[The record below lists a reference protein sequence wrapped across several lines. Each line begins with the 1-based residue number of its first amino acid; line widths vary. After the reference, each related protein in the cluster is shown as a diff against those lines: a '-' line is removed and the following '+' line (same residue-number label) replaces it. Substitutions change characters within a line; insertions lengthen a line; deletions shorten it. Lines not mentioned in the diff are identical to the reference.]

1 MIGERIKAL
10 RKQKKM
16 TQTQL
21 AEGIVTKSMLSMIEN
36 GKAEASMRSL
46 RELASRLDVSMQQ
59 LLTDPKEVE
68 LQSLV
73 EKLEFEEM
81 QLISLPDQKIREML
95 KPYLQEEM
103 NSVWQG
109 KAYMLYGDTYFQ
121 EGENERV
128 LAYYD
133 RAIEIFEKL
142 GESEELAMG
151 RISQA
156 YYLLMWNRY
165 EESIERIEAI
175 ELLDAKYMKT
185 KTRTEYAMLIVFK
198 NLLCDEDLE
207 GAIRQL
213 EDVLEYMTRTRIYYR
228 ADDVYR
234 TISIC
239 ALYLNDEK
247 KIHESL
253 QKAKQYIQFTEDR
266 LAEIKVALSE
276 ALYAMEYRH
285 VKLLGKNIKLMESLT
300 TDVDPFIAAISMANG
315 VYYAFRGETE
325 MGRECLLALWENRD
339 EWKTHSLVD
348 IAIYYEGLL
357 RGTLNGCG
365 DDWVPVIEEQVAE
378 FPQGL
383 FRKRLETLLQQ
394 IKG

>member
-59 LLTDPKEVE
+59 LLTDPKEAE
-68 LQSLV
+68 LQTMV
-73 EKLEFEEM
+73 EQLEYEEM
-81 QLISLPDQKIREML
+81 TLVSRPDQEIRQML
-95 KPYLQEEM
+95 SPYLKEEM

-300 TDVDPFIAAISMANG
+300 TDVEPFIAAISMANG

-383 FRKRLETLLQQ
+383 FRKRLELLLQQ

>member
-300 TDVDPFIAAISMANG
+300 TDVEPFIAAISMANG

-339 EWKTHSLVD
+339 EWKAHSLVD

>member
-1 MIGERIKAL
+1 MIGERIKTL

-59 LLTDPKEVE
+59 LLTDPKEAE
-68 LQSLV
+68 LQTMV
-73 EKLEFEEM
+73 EQLEYEEM
-81 QLISLPDQKIREML
+81 TLVSRPDQEIRQML
-95 KPYLQEEM
+95 SPYLKEEM

-121 EGENERV
+121 EGENEKV
-128 LAYYD
+128 LTYYD

-156 YYLLMWNRY
+156 YYLLMWNRF
-165 EESIERIEAI
+165 EESLERIDAI

-185 KTRTEYAMLIVFK
+185 KTRTEYVMLIVFK

-207 GAIRQL
+207 DSIRQL
-213 EDVLEYMTRTRIYYR
+213 EDVLEYMKRTRIYYR

-239 ALYLNDEK
+239 ALYLNDEMQVR
-247 KIHESL
+247 ESL

-285 VKLLGKNIKLMESLT
+285 IDLLGENVKLMESLT
-300 TDVDPFIAAISMANG
+300 TEVEPFIAAISMAKG
-315 VYYAFRGETE
+315 VYYAFREE
-325 MGRECLLALWENRD
+325 SEKGRECLLALWENRD
-339 EWKTHSLVD
+339 EWKAHSLVD

-365 DDWVPVIEEQVAE
+365 DDWVSVIEEQVAK

-383 FRKRLETLLQQ
+383 FRKRLELLLQQ

>member
-81 QLISLPDQKIREML
+81 QLISLSDQKIREML

-121 EGENERV
+121 EGESERV

-300 TDVDPFIAAISMANG
+300 TDVEPFIAAISMAKG

-325 MGRECLLALWENRD
+325 MGRECLLALWKNRD

-365 DDWVPVIEEQVAE
+365 DGWVPVIEEQVAE

>member
-1 MIGERIKAL
+1 MIGERIKIL

>member
-1 MIGERIKAL
+1 MIGERIKEL

-59 LLTDPKEVE
+59 LLTDPKEAE
-68 LQSLV
+68 LQTLV
-73 EKLEFEEM
+73 EQLEYEE
-81 QLISLPDQKIREML
+81 LTIISRSDQEIRQML
-95 KPYLQEEM
+95 SPYLKEEM

-121 EGENERV
+121 EGESEKV
-128 LAYYD
+128 LTYYD

-142 GESEELAMG
+142 GESDELAMG

-165 EESIERIEAI
+165 EESLERIDAI

-185 KTRTEYAMLIVFK
+185 KTRTEYVMLIVFK
-198 NLLCDEDLE
+198 NLLCDEDLDDS
-207 GAIRQL
+207 IQQL
-213 EDVLEYMTRTRIYYR
+213 EDVLEYMKRTRIYYR

-300 TDVDPFIAAISMANG
+300 TDVEPFIAAISMAKG
-315 VYYAFRGETE
+315 VYYAFRGESE
-325 MGRECLLALWENRD
+325 KGRECLLALWENRD

-365 DDWVPVIEEQVAE
+365 DDWVPVIKEKVAE

-383 FRKRLETLLQQ
+383 FRKRLELLLQQ

>member
-59 LLTDPKEVE
+59 LLTDPKETE
-68 LQSLV
+68 LQTLV
-73 EKLEFEEM
+73 EQLEYEEM
-81 QLISLPDQKIREML
+81 TLISRSDQEIRQML
-95 KPYLQEEM
+95 SSYLKEEM

-121 EGENERV
+121 EEENEKV

-156 YYLLMWNRY
+156 YYLLMWHRY
-165 EESIERIEAI
+165 EESIERIDTI

-185 KTRTEYAMLIVFK
+185 KTRTEYAMLVVFK

-207 GAIRQL
+207 GSIRQL
-213 EDVLEYMTRTRIYYR
+213 EDTLEYMKRTRIYYR

-239 ALYLNDEK
+239 ALYLNDET
-247 KIHESL
+247 KIRESL

-266 LAEIKVALSE
+266 VAEIKVALSE
-276 ALYAMEYRH
+276 ALYAMEFQH
-285 VKLLGKNIKLMESLT
+285 VDLLGKNVKLMESLT
-300 TDVDPFIAAISMANG
+300 TDVEPFIAAISMAEG
-315 VYYAFRGETE
+315 VYYALCGKTDK
-325 MGRECLLALWENRD
+325 GRACLLALWENRE

>member
-81 QLISLPDQKIREML
+81 QLISLSDQKIREML

-121 EGENERV
+121 EGESERV
-128 LAYYD
+128 LAYYE

-300 TDVDPFIAAISMANG
+300 TDVEPFIAAISMAKG

-325 MGRECLLALWENRD
+325 MGRECLLALWKNRD

-365 DDWVPVIEEQVAE
+365 DGWVPVIEEQVAE

>member
-1 MIGERIKAL
+1 MIGERIKTL

-59 LLTDPKEVE
+59 LLTDPKEAE
-68 LQSLV
+68 LQTMV
-73 EKLEFEEM
+73 EQLEYEEM
-81 QLISLPDQKIREML
+81 TLVSRPDQEIRQML
-95 KPYLQEEM
+95 SQYLKEEM

-121 EGENERV
+121 EGENEKV
-128 LAYYD
+128 LTYYD

-156 YYLLMWNRY
+156 YYLLMWNRF
-165 EESIERIEAI
+165 EESLERIDAI

-185 KTRTEYAMLIVFK
+185 KTRTEYVMLIVFK

-207 GAIRQL
+207 DSIRQL
-213 EDVLEYMTRTRIYYR
+213 EDVLEYMKRTRIYYR

-239 ALYLNDEK
+239 ALYLNDEMQVR
-247 KIHESL
+247 ESL

-285 VKLLGKNIKLMESLT
+285 IDLLGENVKLMESLT
-300 TDVDPFIAAISMANG
+300 TEVEPFIAAISMAKG
-315 VYYAFRGETE
+315 VYYAFREE
-325 MGRECLLALWENRD
+325 SEKGRECLLALWENRD
-339 EWKTHSLVD
+339 EWKAHSLVD

-365 DDWVPVIEEQVAE
+365 DDWVSVIEEQVAK

-383 FRKRLETLLQQ
+383 FRKRLELLLQQ

>member
-1 MIGERIKAL
+1 
-10 RKQKKM
+10 
-16 TQTQL
+16 
-21 AEGIVTKSMLSMIEN
+21 
-36 GKAEASMRSL
+36 MRSL

-59 LLTDPKEVE
+59 LLTDPKEAE
-68 LQSLV
+68 LQTMV
-73 EKLEFEEM
+73 EQLEYEEM
-81 QLISLPDQKIREML
+81 TLVSRPDQEIRQML
-95 KPYLQEEM
+95 SPYLKEEM

-121 EGENERV
+121 EGENEKV
-128 LAYYD
+128 LTYYD

-142 GESEELAMG
+142 GESDELAMG

-165 EESIERIEAI
+165 EESLERIDAI
-175 ELLDAKYMKT
+175 ELLDAKYMKA
-185 KTRTEYAMLIVFK
+185 KTRTEYVMLIVFK

-207 GAIRQL
+207 DSIRQL
-213 EDVLEYMTRTRIYYR
+213 EDVLEYMKRTRIYYR

-247 KIHESL
+247 QVRESL

-285 VKLLGKNIKLMESLT
+285 IDLLG
-300 TDVDPFIAAISMANG
+300 
-315 VYYAFRGETE
+315 
-325 MGRECLLALWENRD
+325 ENV
-339 EWKTHSLVD
+339 S
-348 IAIYYEGLL
+348 
-357 RGTLNGCG
+357 
-365 DDWVPVIEEQVAE
+365 
-378 FPQGL
+378 
-383 FRKRLETLLQQ
+383 
-394 IKG
+394 

>member
-1 MIGERIKAL
+1 MIGERIKTL

-121 EGENERV
+121 EGENERL

-300 TDVDPFIAAISMANG
+300 TDVEPFIAAISMAKG

-365 DDWVPVIEEQVAE
+365 DDWVPVIEEQVTE

-383 FRKRLETLLQQ
+383 FRKRLELLLQQ